1 MIELGIFLKSANL
14 STAVTMRLDSA
25 FIFTIATIAYRL
37 LLK

>member
-1 MIELGIFLKSANL
+1 MIELGIFLKSTNR

-25 FIFTIATIAYRL
+25 FIFTIATIICRL

>member
-1 MIELGIFLKSANL
+1 MIELDIFLKSTNL

-25 FIFTIATIAYRL
+25 FIFTIATIVYRL